1 MWTKLRQM
9 LWQWR
14 SLWIITPSVAGL
26 IILLRFSGLLQFL
39 EWAAFDQYMRLR
51 PQELPDDRVVIVGI
65 DEDDLHELIGQD
77 YIPDKFLAQLIVK
90 LQARKPRVIG
100 LDIYRD
106 LPVEPGHQELVKVF
120 QNSPNIIGI
129 QQITGAGVPPSPV
142 LKAKGQIGA
151 NGLLVDADA
160 KVRRGFLSISDRQ
173 GKKLWSFGMLLALHY
188 LQPEGINPPL
198 IDASTYR
205 LGQTLFPAFGA
216 NDGGYVRANAN
227 KYQVILNYR
236 GPTKHF
242 HSVSMRDVLQDRLPA
257 DWGCDRIILI
267 GNVGEIFEDFVFS
280 PFNSGFPLGIERTP
294 RVEIHANQISQILSS
309 VIDQRPLIKTWS
321 EPLEWLW
328 ILLWSGV
335 GANLIWQLRYIGGL
349 NKVSFHK
356 VIAPFLAAIA
366 LSGMT
371 FLAFLGG
378 WWIPVVPPLFALG
391 GSAIALTAY
400 LAHTAGAIR
409 KTFGRYLTNEVVANL
424 LENPDGLKLGGE
436 RRNITILTS
445 DLRGFTAISERLP
458 AEEVIKIINLYLGYM
473 ADVIT
478 HYQGTIDEFMG
489 DGILVLF
496 GAPSAREDDA
506 IRAIACAVA
515 MQLAMEPVNETM
527 QQLGLPHLEMGIGI
541 NTGEVV
547 VGNIGSEKRSKYGIV
562 GDQVNLTYRI
572 ESYSVG
578 GQILI
583 SESTFKQVES
593 LVKIDGQK
601 SVQPKGVHQPIT
613 IYEIGGI
620 SGKYNLYL
628 PNKEEEVFVTLPE
641 TILIQ
646 YTPLDGKHIDSSIM
660 QGRLSRLS
668 LKAAEIC
675 VVPNQDSVVLAPLTN
690 LKLNLFMPND
700 ETFSEDIYAKVVE
713 PATDNSF
720 YIHFTNKPPEIEKQ
734 LSTLY
739 NSMTSLRSK

>member
-1 MWTKLRQM
+1 MWAKLRQL

-14 SLWIITPSVAGL
+14 SLWIITPSVTGL
-26 IILLRFSGLLQFL
+26 IILLRFSGLFQLL

-90 LQARKPRVIG
+90 LQATKPRVIG

-106 LPVEPGHQELVKVF
+106 LPVEPGHKELVKVF
-120 QNSPNIIGI
+120 QNSANIIGI

-173 GKKLWSFGMLLALHY
+173 GKKLWSFGMLLALRY
-188 LQPEGINPPL
+188 LQPEGINPPQ

-205 LGQTLFPAFGA
+205 LGKTLFPAFGA
-216 NDGGYVRANAN
+216 NDGGYVWANAS
-227 KYQVILNYR
+227 KYQILLNYR
-236 GPTKHF
+236 GPKKHF

-257 DWGCDRIILI
+257 DWGRDRIILI

-309 VIDQRPLIKTWS
+309 VIDNRPLIKTWS

-335 GANLIWQLRYIGGL
+335 GANLIWQLRYSGGL
-349 NKVSFHK
+349 SKVSFHQ

-366 LSGMT
+366 LTGVT

-424 LENPDGLKLGGE
+424 LEKPDGLKLGGE

-478 HYQGTIDEFMG
+478 QYQGTIDEFMG

-496 GAPSAREDDA
+496 GAPTVREDDA

-515 MQLAMEPVNETM
+515 MQLAMGPVNETM

-562 GDQVNLTYRI
+562 GGQVNLTYRI

-593 LVKIDGQK
+593 VVRVNGQK
-601 SVQPKGVHQPIT
+601 AVQPKGVQQPIT

-620 SGKYNLYL
+620 GGQYNLYL
-628 PNKEEEVFVTLPE
+628 PKEEEVFLTLPSA
-641 TILIQ
+641 IRLQ
-646 YTPLDGKHIDSSIM
+646 YTPLDGKHIDSSMM
-660 QGRLSRLS
+660 QGRLSKLS

-675 VVPNQDSVVLAPLTN
+675 IDQNGDSVVLAPLTN
-690 LKLNLFMPND
+690 LKLNIFMSND
-700 ETFSEDIYAKVVE
+700 ETFSEDIYAKVIE
-713 PATDNSF
+713 PTTDNSF

-739 NSMTSLRSK
+739 NSIKTKRKIP